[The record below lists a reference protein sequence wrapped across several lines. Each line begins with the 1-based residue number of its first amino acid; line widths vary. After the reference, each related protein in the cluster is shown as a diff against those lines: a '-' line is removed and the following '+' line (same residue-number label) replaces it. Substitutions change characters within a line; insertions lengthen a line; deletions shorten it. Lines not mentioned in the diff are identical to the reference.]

1 MKDGLYAFR
10 KMRAK
15 DGRNGEALRAFS
27 ECVVR
32 LQGGGGGEE
41 EGGGVDGQG
50 F

>member
-1 MKDGLYAFR
+1 MKDALYALR

-32 LQGGGGGEE
+32 LQGGGGGQEE
-41 EGGGVDGQG
+41 ARRVDGRVV
-50 F
+50 